1 MSKIYVMGIPQ
12 LNRSIQAPGKE
23 LENVRC
29 IINVS
34 DEPFHA
40 FHQQVRLGNRLV
52 PYYWHP
58 LIENAPFGYN
68 SIGAAFTA
76 FCHHT
81 ADGGDVIIHCHAG
94 INRSATLALLFKLAQ
109 YGATEYDKALN
120 DIETYSNPREMKAHN
135 EQRHFLASDI
145 VAFLRGLHGK
155 KTLGEG
161 YYPLKHGH
169 S

>member
-1 MSKIYVMGIPQ
+1 MGKIHVMGIPQ
-12 LNRSIQAPGKE
+12 LNRFLQALPAE
-23 LENVRC
+23 LNSVQC
-29 IINVS
+29 VINVS

-40 FHQQVRLGNRLV
+40 FNQTVKLGSRAV

-81 ADGGDVIIHCHAG
+81 VNGGDIIIHCHAG

-109 YGATEYDKALN
+109 YGVTEYDRALA
-120 DIETYSNPREMKAHN
+120 DIETYSNPREMKAYN
-135 EQRHFLASDI
+135 EQKFFLAADI
-145 VAFLRGLHGK
+145 VPFLRNLHGK

-161 YYPLKHGH
+161 YYPLKHGQD
-169 S
+169 